1 VPDSAVFTGNGQTYD
16 TAYTLYLDNVF
27 IQIPNDPR
35 IQAAINET
43 EAKIDGFRRA
53 VAAAKQAAMADFF
66 RDCPNGIDP
75 FTGQPTT
82 LAEYA
87 AVCTITSCS
96 NIC

>member
-1 VPDSAVFTGNGQTYD
+1 MPDSAVFTGNGQLYD

-35 IQAAINET
+35 VQAAINET
-43 EAKIDGFRRA
+43 EVKINGLRMA
-53 VAAAKQAAMADFF
+53 VATAEQACEADFI
-66 RDCPNGIDP
+66 RDCPNGFDP
-75 FTGQPTT
+75 FTGQATT

-87 AVCTITSCS
+87 AVCTITSRS

>member
-16 TAYTLYLDNVF
+16 TAYDLYLDNIF

-35 IQAAINET
+35 IQASINQT

-53 VAAAKQAAMADFF
+53 VAAAKQAAKADFF

-75 FTGQPTT
+75 FTGKPTT

-87 AVCTITSCS
+87 AVCLMSSHS
-96 NIC
+96 NIR